1 MALRRIV
8 TYGTPVLRQR
18 TKEVAN
24 VDGELQQLIDDMV
37 DTMYA
42 APGVGLAANQVGSPH
57 RLFVANPAD
66 DRDPSKLLVVINP
79 EIAESDGDFT
89 NEEGCLSI
97 PDYREEVRR
106 ARRVLLRG
114 LDRQGTPIEVEG
126 RDLLARIF
134 QHEMDHLNG
143 LFFVD
148 RLSPAKRD
156 ILTRKLKRPSSSP
169 RPDAGAEL
177 DRDRSPRGARELHL
191 RRREPAHASHRH
203 RRSPPAA
210 HLHLRSPRPAPH
222 RDHESRYGDVYS

>member
-18 TKEVAN
+18 TKEVAGI
-24 VDGELQQLIDDMV
+24 DGEIQELIDDMIE
-37 DTMYA
+37 TMYA
-42 APGVGLAANQVGSPH
+42 APGVGLAANQVGAAH
-57 RLFVANPAD
+57 RLFVANPSD
-66 DRDPSKLLVVINP
+66 DRDPSKLLAVINP
-79 EIAESDGDFT
+79 EIVESDGEFT

-106 ARRVLLRG
+106 ARRVLLCG
-114 LDRQGTPIEVEG
+114 LDRQGKPIEVEG

-156 ILTRKLKRPSSSP
+156 ILARKLKK
-169 RPDAGAEL
+169 AFAE
-177 DRDRSPRGARELHL
+177 PTT
-191 RRREPAHASHRH
+191 
-203 RRSPPAA
+203 
-210 HLHLRSPRPAPH
+210 
-222 RDHESRYGDVYS
+222 

>member
-24 VDGELQQLIDDMV
+24 LNGDLQQLIDDMV
-37 DTMYA
+37 ETMYA

-66 DRDPSKLLVVINP
+66 DHDPSKLLVVINP
-79 EIAESDGDFT
+79 EVVESDGEIA

-97 PDYREEVRR
+97 PEFRDEVRR

-114 LDRQGTPIEVEG
+114 LDRHGKPIEVEG
-126 RDLLARIF
+126 QDLLARIF

-156 ILTRKLKRPSSSP
+156 ILVRKLKK
-169 RPDAGAEL
+169 AFL
-177 DRDRSPRGARELHL
+177 
-191 RRREPAHASHRH
+191 EPTT
-203 RRSPPAA
+203 
-210 HLHLRSPRPAPH
+210 
-222 RDHESRYGDVYS
+222 

>member
-1 MALRRIV
+1 MARRRIV
-8 TYGTPVLRQR
+8 AYGTPVLRQC
-18 TKEVAN
+18 TKEVASL
-24 VDGELQQLIDDMV
+24 DGELQQLIDDMV
-37 DTMYA
+37 ETMYA

-57 RLFVANPAD
+57 RLFVANPSD

-79 EIAESDGDFT
+79 EVVESDGELT

-114 LDRQGTPIEVEG
+114 LDRQGKPIEVEG

-156 ILTRKLKRPSSSP
+156 ILTRKLKK
-169 RPDAGAEL
+169 AFL
-177 DRDRSPRGARELHL
+177 
-191 RRREPAHASHRH
+191 EPA
-203 RRSPPAA
+203 
-210 HLHLRSPRPAPH
+210 
-222 RDHESRYGDVYS
+222 V

>member
-24 VDGELQQLIDDMV
+24 LNGGLQELIDDMV
-37 DTMYA
+37 ETMYA

-66 DRDPSKLLVVINP
+66 DHDPSKLLVVINP
-79 EIAESDGDFT
+79 EVVESDGEIA

-97 PDYREEVRR
+97 PEFREEVRR
-106 ARRVLLRG
+106 ARRILLRG
-114 LDRQGTPIEVEG
+114 LDRDGRPIEVEG
-126 RDLLARIF
+126 QDLLARIF

-156 ILTRKLKRPSSSP
+156 ILVRKLKKTF
-169 RPDAGAEL
+169 L
-177 DRDRSPRGARELHL
+177 DPKD
-191 RRREPAHASHRH
+191 
-203 RRSPPAA
+203 
-210 HLHLRSPRPAPH
+210 
-222 RDHESRYGDVYS
+222 